1 MGAFK
6 KVDMEQDSIR
16 KGLMNLDKNYLPY
29 EYFEGI
35 KYFEEVEVCK
45 GFTINRLPTYIG
57 IYLIFKLEPG
67 VDVTDHYHNFKEFC
81 YIKKGKIFLNNK
93 IEVSAGNTFSF
104 EPFEKYN
111 MKVLKSTELY
121 VQFIK
126 EENSKSF
133 K

>member
-1 MGAFK
+1 MGTFK

-16 KGLMNLDKNYLPY
+16 KGLMKLDKNYLPY

-35 KYFEEVEVCK
+35 KYFEEVEVSK
-45 GFTINRLPTYIG
+45 GLTINRLPTYIG
-57 IYLIFKLEPG
+57 I
-67 VDVTDHYHNFKEFC
+67 
-81 YIKKGKIFLNNK
+81 
-93 IEVSAGNTFSF
+93 SAGNTFSF